1 VRSQRPAARHNG
13 ASQLGISRL
22 ACRTTRLAWRWDHL
36 SAGMGRSLLACEQAC
51 AISRAA
57 RCVLPRS
64 KEELLK

>member
-1 VRSQRPAARHNG
+1 MQDDKAGLALVRELTLG
-13 ASQLGISRL
+13 AHSG
-22 ACRTTRLAWRWDHL
+22 WDHL

-51 AISRAA
+51 AISRTA